1 MVDIEKMNLI
11 IKDKLEHYRLYE
23 DKIQELEELKNCD
36 NKNTDVNSWIRSVNK
51 TSHKTMYSALYN
63 VKDKLFA
70 IIIKNKYIYHLAES
84 YNIEFSGVSRST
96 YYKYLQIIYCQI
108 GVNAIQL
115 GLITFDEIML

>member
-1 MVDIEKMNLI
+1 MVYIEKMNLI

-51 TSHKTMYSALYN
+51 TSHKTMYSALN
-63 VKDKLFA
+63 NIQIDEN
-70 IIIKNKYIYHLAES
+70 IKNKYIYHLAES